1 FVEVDRELRALVA
14 RIAQQRFGVWTAAA
28 QPAVWIHGEP
38 AAEDPRQ
45 QKQSADDAGP
55 LMPVLPTAILRA
67 QPQDADPDARYREQN
82 AWRRGP
88 QDDLAPQRRIRAQWR
103 EVDPMRDGAEPVPE
117 SLHARFWNWLGA
129 IPHWIYFTP
138 LRANPPLWRQ
148 VVLWASAPG
157 ILLAV
162 TGIWIGILRLRTQ
175 YRGWKNWHQWSGI
188 IGGLFLLTWIF
199 SGWLSVNPNGWLS
212 GGSPDAEA
220 LLRYAGHEGAELP
233 VDFDKLAH
241 ESARTVRFFHI
252 DGTPIAALV
261 MAD

>member
-88 QDDLAPQRRIRAQWR
+88 QDDLAPQRRIPAQWR

-117 SLHARFWNWLGA
+117 SLHARGREHDLACSRRNVDLGA
-129 IPHWIYFTP
+129 GGIVHRDPMQRAPRIESSGHGP
-138 LRANPPLWRQ
+138 LIARDGRLQ
-148 VVLWASAPG
+148 
-157 ILLAV
+157 LAARV
-162 TGIWIGILRLRTQ
+162 RVRLRD
-175 YRGWKNWHQWSGI
+175 RHR
-188 IGGLFLLTWIF
+188 LL
-199 SGWLSVNPNGWLS
+199 G
-212 GGSPDAEA
+212 
-220 LLRYAGHEGAELP
+220 LRYADA
-233 VDFDKLAH
+233 LA
-241 ESARTVRFFHI
+241 
-252 DGTPIAALV
+252 
-261 MAD
+261 